1 HPLSRR
7 EPDSTYFD
15 LPPANHTGSNEV
27 SNRTE
32 VTMDVFQ
39 MRSMNDS
46 VMSQFNLLNN
56 SMDQSI
62 GSRAASTSPY
72 SSEHTSNV
80 PTHSPYS
87 QPSSTFDAMSPAPVI
102 PSNTDYPGPH
112 HFEVTFQQ
120 SSTAKSATW
129 TYSPLLKKLYCQIAK
144 TCPIQIKVST
154 PPPPGTIIR
163 AMPVYKKAE
172 HVTEVVKRCPNHE
185 LGRDFNDGQS
195 APASH
200 LIRVEGGGVSQYV
213 DDPVTGRQSVM
224 VPYEPPQVG
233 TEFTTILYNFG
244 GDSSCVGGMN
254 RRPILI
260 IITGGTRDGQVL
272 GRRSFEGRICA
283 CPGRDRKADED
294 HYREQ
299 QGGNES
305 AAKNGNANKRTFKQ
319 SPQGI
324 PALGTGIKKRRQ
336 GGEEMYYVPVR
347 GRENFEILMKIKESL
362 ELVELVPQQLVDSY
376 RQQQQRGGQRQTQL
390 QTPSS
395 YGPVLSPMNKVHGGG
410 INKLPSVNQLVGQP
424 AGGGSG
430 TAPSLGPMGPGML
443 NSHPMQPNGEMNGG
457 HSSQP
462 MVSGSHCT
470 PPPPYNPDPSLVS
483 FGGGLG
489 CPNCIDYFTSQ
500 GLQNIYHLQNLS
512 IEDLG
517 ALKIPEQ
524 YRMIIWRGLQELKQ
538 SHDYGAQQLIRSSS
552 NASTISIGSSGELQR
567 QRVMEAVHFRVRHT
581 ITIPNRGGADEWA
594 DFGFDLPDCK
604 SRKQGGEEEFT
615 EGEIN

>member
-1 HPLSRR
+1 MKDWRWIPLQKVIYPLSDSPSAKMSESSPADEGTTFEHLWSTL

-15 LPPANHTGSNEV
+15 LPPSSHAGSSEV

-39 MRSMNDS
+39 LRGINDS

-200 LIRVEGGGVSQYV
+200 LIRVEGNNLSQYV

-233 TEFTTILYNFG
+233 TEFTTILYNFMCN
-244 GDSSCVGGMN
+244 SSCVGGMN

-260 IITGGTRDGQVL
+260 IITLEMRDGQVL

-299 QGGNES
+299 QALNES

-324 PALGTGIKKRRQ
+324 PALGTGIKKRRH
-336 GGEEMYYVPVR
+336 GEEEMYYVPVR

-376 RQQQQRGGQRQTQL
+376 RQQQQQLLQRQSQL

-395 YGPVLSPMNKVHGGG
+395 YGPVLSPMNKAHGGG

-424 AGGGSG
+424 PQHSSSS
-430 TAPSLGPMGPGML
+430 APSLGPMGPGML

-457 HSSQP
+457 HSSQS

-470 PPPPYNPDPSLVS
+470 PPPPYNPDPSLV
-483 FGGGLG
+483 
-489 CPNCIDYFTSQ
+489 
-500 GLQNIYHLQNLS
+500 
-512 IEDLG
+512 
-517 ALKIPEQ
+517 
-524 YRMIIWRGLQELKQ
+524 R
-538 SHDYGAQQLIRSSS
+538 
-552 NASTISIGSSGELQR
+552 ISE
-567 QRVMEAVHFRVRHT
+567 H
-581 ITIPNRGGADEWA
+581 
-594 DFGFDLPDCK
+594 
-604 SRKQGGEEEFT
+604 
-615 EGEIN
+615 